1 MSNGY
6 ADKNLLIYKH
16 IHAIVI
22 FIWYLSNSIIGFHDS
37 RERSESTGRHLES
50 MEANHI
56 GGICL
61 KYRPIVNPEL
71 KQVLE
76 ESPKIEL
83 RDLELARSQ
92 PRLPVEKSPFV
103 LTTTRFIKRSDS
115 DLMVKIYEPI
125 NKPQTKLPGLLWIHG
140 GGYILGHP
148 DSDDVLCETFV
159 LDVNCKVVSVD
170 YRLAPEDPYPAAIED
185 CYDALKWMADN
196 AEELNIDRSRIAI
209 AGASAGGGLTAAL
222 ALLARDRGGPEIAF
236 QMPLYPMIDDRNITK
251 SSNQINKDNFPTVW
265 HREVNQRAWK
275 MYLGNNASDDIPYY
289 AAPARATDLSGLPP
303 TYTCVGELDP
313 FRDETLE
320 YVARLAQAGVP
331 VEFHL
336 YPGCF
341 HGFDLS
347 PAKPEIGVRAQK
359 EYISALARA
368 LHP

>member
-1 MSNGY
+1 M
-6 ADKNLLIYKH
+6 
-16 IHAIVI
+16 
-22 FIWYLSNSIIGFHDS
+22 
-37 RERSESTGRHLES
+37 
-50 MEANHI
+50 
-56 GGICL
+56 

-125 NKPQTKLPGLLWIHG
+125 NKPQTQLPGLLWIHG

-196 AEELNIDRSRIAI
+196 AEN
-209 AGASAGGGLTAAL
+209 
-222 ALLARDRGGPEIAF
+222 
-236 QMPLYPMIDDRNITK
+236 
-251 SSNQINKDNFPTVW
+251 
-265 HREVNQRAWK
+265 
-275 MYLGNNASDDIPYY
+275 
-289 AAPARATDLSGLPP
+289 
-303 TYTCVGELDP
+303 
-313 FRDETLE
+313 
-320 YVARLAQAGVP
+320 
-331 VEFHL
+331 
-336 YPGCF
+336 
-341 HGFDLS
+341 
-347 PAKPEIGVRAQK
+347 
-359 EYISALARA
+359 
-368 LHP
+368 